1 MRIGLPRIEQETVDV
16 LIYDELY
23 WNRER
28 LAPEMHEPVRARL
41 RKEGQ

>member
-16 LIYDELY
+16 LIDDKLY
-23 WNRER
+23 RDRER
-28 LAPEMHEPVRARL
+28 LAPEMVSARL

>member
-16 LIYDELY
+16 LIYDNLY
-23 WNRER
+23 CNRER
-28 LAPEMHEPVRARL
+28 LAPVMIEPVRARL